1 MKKGLS
7 IIFMVLALVF
17 VFVSCDD
24 STNDITG
31 TRVVTDASSLK
42 DAIADESVKTIY
54 LGADINLTEKIEI
67 GDSKDITLDMNGK
80 TINED
85 LGEGKNAGIIT
96 VAGNGKLKI
105 TGNGKISH
113 TQNYYKNGSSYGIT
127 GYLITAMDSAEL
139 TIENGSFYA
148 VMGCVRGGRQRETG
162 EESYKI
168 DIKGGEFESIEEYG
182 GRYWTLNKMDKN
194 SGVKDGTLSVSG
206 GSFVNFNPEKPAT
219 NDTPCYLAEGYRVTS
234 ETKDSKTIY
243 TVSAKTT
250 E

>member
-67 GDSKDITLDMNGK
+67 GDSKDITLDMN
-80 TINED
+80 
-85 LGEGKNAGIIT
+85 IIT

-105 TGNGKISH
+105 TGNGRISH
-113 TQNYYKNGSSYGIT
+113 TLNYYKNGDDNVIT

-148 VMGCVRGGRQRETG
+148 VMGCVRGGRQRGTG
-162 EESYKI
+162 DESYKI
-168 DIKGGEFESIEEYG
+168 DIKGGEFESIVEYG
-182 GRYWTLNKMDKN
+182 DRYWTLNKMDKN
-194 SGVKDGTLSVSG
+194 SGVNDGTLSVSG

-219 NDTPCYLAEGYRVTS
+219 NDTPCYLAEGYGVTS